1 YDVQGRRT
9 AVISSAQEGA
19 IEAFEKAADADVAG
33 GMRRTETRYD
43 RLGRAVEQVL
53 ADRSTSGL
61 GGGAEVTGDTVLEY
75 RQLSSATWTVY
86 PEQFSGTEYQSGYTP
101 PPEWVGTNSV
111 SVTWP
116 DQDNLGNGDIKVEL
130 TYRTA
135 GSAGVVRTRNYV
147 LAGTGGGATLS
158 WTDVPSTQE
167 AGGISE
173 VLSVRVSKQDVRM
186 TSDGREIW
194 KEIGYGTQPIT
205 QGTRLVVPRATDAV
219 DVNDDSFGDLV

>member
-61 GGGAEVTGDTVLEY
+61 GGGAEVTSNTVLEY
-75 RQLSSATWTVY
+75 RKLSSALWTDY
-86 PEQFSGTEYQSGYTP
+86 SGDGSDQYVP

-111 SVTWP
+111 SVAWP

-135 GSAGVVRTRNYV
+135 GPAGVVRTRSYV
-147 LAGTGGGATLS
+147 LAGTGSGATLS

-167 AGGISE
+167 AGGLGE
-173 VLSVRVSKQDVRM
+173 VLSVRVLKQDVRM
-186 TSDGREIW
+186 TAEGREIW